1 MRIIPMEHRDIIAS
15 SEFDAEIEE
24 AGEDTYI
31 WSVMLP
37 LCMSL
42 MFAFSSCNDNELP
55 VRPERDLVPASF
67 SVEVEGET
75 ETRLS
80 FGDKDIKMNWEV
92 GDKIKLYDGCSS
104 PHVLEYTSTGKFE
117 GSVCQNS
124 SFSDYRAVYPV
135 SATSSYNDVTIGAT
149 QTAVDKSFDKASVPM
164 IAYAPEKNK
173 LSFNRAFSLLKITV
187 PAGYSKI
194 VVSDYNASGDASYLS
209 GAATLTYNSEVSVV
223 KNSGT
228 SSVTL
233 VPSSGTEIA
242 GGTYY
247 LSVFP
252 CNLTGLQLSC
262 YKGDEIF
269 FKCKAVNSTI
279 ARNKVIKIG
288 DLTDSNWSFTCKAVN
303 IGCILK
309 EGGKDI
315 NYYIADRNL
324 GITERAPF
332 GTEYSQGVAIPS
344 EIWGPGWNLPIDN
357 ILNYWYTND
366 PLSNDDCH
374 LDTEESAF
382 VINKDGSTVSVS
394 LPVFNDDDNY
404 IGYYWGRDDH
414 YLYIN
419 KSTGNDLSISILSDD
434 NADSPIEAYIRPVFT
449 VPAP

>member
-15 SEFDAEIEE
+15 SDYDADIEE

-42 MFAFSSCNDNELP
+42 MFGFSSCNDNELP

-75 ETRLS
+75 GTRLS
-80 FGDKDIKMNWEV
+80 FGDKDTKMNWEV

-149 QTAVDKSFDKASVPM
+149 QTAVNGSFDKASVPM

-194 VVSDYNASGDASYLS
+194 VVSNYDSSGGASYLT
-209 GAATLTYNSEVSVV
+209 GTATLTYNSDVSVV
-223 KNSGT
+223 KNSGN

-233 VPSSGTEIA
+233 VPSSGSEIA
-242 GGTYY
+242 EGTYY

-252 CNLTGLQLSC
+252 CTLTGLQLSC
-262 YKGDEIF
+262 YKGDKVF
-269 FKCKAVNSTI
+269 FKCKADNSAI

-288 DLTDSNWSFTCKAVN
+288 DLTDSNWSFTCEAFK
-303 IGCILK
+303 ITPSGSSRS
-309 EGGKDI
+309 
-315 NYYIADRNL
+315 YYLADRNL
-324 GITERAPF
+324 GATNTSAKGNTYTKKQF
-332 GTEYSQGVAIPS
+332 TTSTPS
-344 EIWGPGWNLPIDN
+344 SVWGPGWRLPYRLELTDWADMIDLSTFGD
-357 ILNYWYTND
+357 IAVTGEDYPKIYFPLCPYWGFEEDGSQVTY
-366 PLSNDDCH
+366 LS
-374 LDTEESAF
+374 LYITEEGTYTEIIPKETATIS
-382 VINKDGSTVSVS
+382 STYPAS
-394 LPVFNDDDNY
+394 
-404 IGYYWGRDDH
+404 
-414 YLYIN
+414 
-419 KSTGNDLSISILSDD
+419 
-434 NADSPIEAYIRPVFT
+434 IRPVFT

>member
-15 SEFDAEIEE
+15 SDFDADIEE

-42 MFAFSSCNDNELP
+42 MFGFSSCNDNELP

-75 ETRLS
+75 GTRLS
-80 FGDKDIKMNWEV
+80 FGDKDTKMNWEV
-92 GDKIKLYDGCSS
+92 GDQIKLYDGCSS

-149 QTAVDKSFDKASVPM
+149 QTAVNGSFDKASVPM

-187 PAGYSKI
+187 PTGYSKI

-262 YKGDEIF
+262 YKGNEIF
-269 FKCKAVNSTI
+269 FKCKAGDSTI

-288 DLTDSNWSFTCKAVN
+288 DLTDSNWSFTCEAFKITPPN
-303 IGCILK
+303 SSRS
-309 EGGKDI
+309 
-315 NYYIADRNL
+315 YYLADRNL
-324 GITERAPF
+324 GATNTSDS
-332 GTEYSQGVAIPS
+332 GNSYKQSQFTTSTPTSV
-344 EIWGPGWNLPIDN
+344 WGPGWRLPYRLELKDWADMIHLSTSGD
-357 ILNYWYTND
+357 IAVTGEDYPDIYFPLCPYWGFEEDGLQVTY
-366 PLSNDDCH
+366 LS
-374 LDTEESAF
+374 LYITEEGTYTEFIPEETA
-382 VINKDGSTVSVS
+382 T
-394 LPVFNDDDNY
+394 
-404 IGYYWGRDDH
+404 
-414 YLYIN
+414 
-419 KSTGNDLSISILSDD
+419 ISSSYP
-434 NADSPIEAYIRPVFT
+434 ACIRPVFT